1 MSERL
6 SERLLRDGAGAM
18 SDAELLAILLR
29 SSCRGRSA
37 SRLADDL
44 LHDLGGLAGLAQV
57 DEQLIDRKGVGKVR
71 AAILLAVREF
81 AARLGRTQLNDR
93 KVLDHPA
100 IVANYIAMRFASA
113 DQEVMGVLFLD
124 IRHQLIADRELFR
137 GTLSRIHV
145 EPRQIFRAALHHRA
159 SSIVLFHTHTSG
171 DPTPSADDLAF
182 TRRVGEAGDVVGID
196 LVDHLVVA
204 GLGRWVSMAR
214 RGQI

>member
-6 SERLLRDGAGAM
+6 PERLLRDGAGAM
-18 SDAELLAILLR
+18 SDAELLAVLLR
-29 SSCRGRSA
+29 SSCRGRSPQL
-37 SRLADDL
+37 LANEL

-57 DEQLIDRKGVGKVR
+57 DEQLIDRKDVGKVR
-71 AAILLAVREF
+71 AAILLAVREL
-81 AARLGRTQLNDR
+81 AARFGRTQLTDR

-100 IVANYIAMRFASA
+100 IVANYVAMRFACA

-124 IRHQLIADRELFR
+124 VRHQLIADRELFR

-182 TRRVGEAGDVVGID
+182 TRRVSEAGAVVGID
-196 LVDHLVVA
+196 LVDHLIVA

-214 RGQI
+214 CGEI

>member
-1 MSERL
+1 
-6 SERLLRDGAGAM
+6 M
-18 SDAELLAILLR
+18 SDAELVAVLLR
-29 SSCRGRSA
+29 SSCRGRSPQL
-37 SRLADDL
+37 LANEL

-71 AAILLAVREF
+71 AAILLAVREL